1 MSRAFLVLFTGLLL
15 ALNAFSNDITL
26 PAFWSM
32 ERSFGVPIEEVQAII
47 PVFLFCSAF
56 GQLFFGPASDAYGR
70 KPVILV
76 GVSLYITGAVI
87 AVFAGSITTMLWGR
101 ALQGFGSACG
111 AVIARA
117 ILRDVHS
124 GTELARTMAFA
135 TSIISLGPIMAPM
148 VGYGLVLLGDWQ
160 GIFVGM
166 AFYGIMLAAMVVIR
180 IEETNTSPDPTAI
193 QPSRLL
199 ASFVRV
205 FSNHQ
210 SRYFILLSGINTFAI
225 LTYVANAPRLYRG
238 AFGIEG
244 AAFTLLFAVT
254 GSGIVI
260 GQYLNALLIAR
271 LGVMAATRLASSS
284 LAVVAVL
291 IALLTHTGT
300 LSLISFAALML
311 IYNAAFL
318 VVMSNSVS
326 MIIDPH
332 REIAGF
338 ASSVFGFASQLTGGV
353 LVYLTFPIFKGS
365 MGAWSLGI
373 LVITLTVTAA
383 VWVYRPK
390 ADN

>member
-1 MSRAFLVLFTGLLL
+1 MSGAFLVLFTGLLL

-76 GVSLYITGAVI
+76 GVALYITGAVI
-87 AVFAGSITTMLWGR
+87 AALAGSITTMLWGR

-124 GTELARTMAFA
+124 GAELARTMAFA

-244 AAFTLLFAVT
+244 AAFTSLFAVT

-284 LAVVAVL
+284 LAIVAVL

-326 MIIDPH
+326 LTIDPH

-338 ASSVFGFASQLTGGV
+338 ASSVFGFTSQLTGGV
-353 LVYLTFPIFKGS
+353 LVYLTFPIFRGS
-365 MGAWSLGI
+365 MAAWSLGI
-373 LVITLTVTAA
+373 LAITLTVTAA
-383 VWVYRPK
+383 VWLYRPR

>member
-1 MSRAFLVLFTGLLL
+1 
-15 ALNAFSNDITL
+15 
-26 PAFWSM
+26 
-32 ERSFGVPIEEVQAII
+32 
-47 PVFLFCSAF
+47 
-56 GQLFFGPASDAYGR
+56 
-70 KPVILV
+70 
-76 GVSLYITGAVI
+76 
-87 AVFAGSITTMLWGR
+87 
-101 ALQGFGSACG
+101 
-111 AVIARA
+111 
-117 ILRDVHS
+117 
-124 GTELARTMAFA
+124 
-135 TSIISLGPIMAPM
+135 
-148 VGYGLVLLGDWQ
+148 
-160 GIFVGM
+160 
-166 AFYGIMLAAMVVIR
+166 
-180 IEETNTSPDPTAI
+180 
-193 QPSRLL
+193 
-199 ASFVRV
+199 
-205 FSNHQ
+205 
-210 SRYFILLSGINTFAI
+210 
-225 LTYVANAPRLYRG
+225 
-238 AFGIEG
+238 
-244 AAFTLLFAVT
+244 
-254 GSGIVI
+254 
-260 GQYLNALLIAR
+260 LNALLIAR

-291 IALLTHTGT
+291 IAVLTHTGT

>member
-180 IEETNTSPDPTAI
+180 IDETNTSPDPTAI

-291 IALLTHTGT
+291 IAVLTHTGT